1 MSQIRKL
8 AFNKTLV
15 DDGQGGALAIWKLS
29 PWKIFTIMITIAI
42 GLTIIYA
49 YYYTPDPRDFLG
61 TLIFYA
67 IVIALAIAII
77 FFTAGSMGK
86 FRGIATG
93 FLIVFILILVFYW
106 TLGVILNYVHL
117 LTFHNGYTLWIV
129 ISALAYMG
137 AKRLDGDLDR
147 RDVMFGFLVFLV
159 LIGANIPI
167 NDTGGFLAN
176 LDNLIATILK
186 SVPK

>member
-1 MSQIRKL
+1 MSQFKKL
-8 AFNKTLV
+8 AFNKTFV
-15 DDGQGGALAIWKLS
+15 DDGQGGSLAMWKLS
-29 PWKIFTIMITIAI
+29 PWKIFTIMIAIAI

-49 YYYTPDPRDFLG
+49 YYYTPDPRDFMG

-67 IVIALAIAII
+67 IVIALVIAVI

-93 FLIVFILILVFYW
+93 FLIAFILILVVYW
-106 TLGVILNYVHL
+106 VSGLIFNYFFDL
-117 LTFHNGYTLWIV
+117 EFHNGYTLWVV

-137 AKRLDGDLDR
+137 AKRIDGNLDR
-147 RDVMFGFLVFLV
+147 HDVLYGLLVFLV
-159 LIGANIPI
+159 LLGANIPI
-167 NDTGGFLAN
+167 NNTGGFLAN

-186 SVPK
+186 SIPK